1 MSEIGMIAVAIAKK
15 REDEEAG
22 LDFSGPIPKNAPIMV
37 LVRRTRILFKKI
49 KRRLQRLRR

>member
-22 LDFSGPIPKNAPIMV
+22 LDFSGPIPINAPIMV
-37 LVRRTRILFKKI
+37 LVRRIRILFKKI
-49 KRRLQRLRR
+49 KRRLRRLRS

>member
-1 MSEIGMIAVAIAKK
+1 MSEVGMMAIAIAKV

-22 LDFSGPIPKNAPIMV
+22 LDFSGPIPKDAPAMI

-49 KRRLQRLRR
+49 KRRLRRLRR